1 VLTGTILH
9 GTRVPVR
16 TWIRV
21 VAEACASPDGL
32 TARDIERRYGVT
44 AKTASAMVLRLRD
57 AMRQEPMASLLV
69 ESIRRDAFYLGA
81 STGPEPRVPPATEAR
96 SADGPASGEPLG

>member
-1 VLTGTILH
+1 VLTGTILQ

-21 VAEACASPDGL
+21 VAEACASPDGI
-32 TARDIERRYGVT
+32 TARAIERRYGVT

-57 AMRQEPMASLLV
+57 AMGQEPMASLPV
-69 ESIRRDAFYLGA
+69 ESIRSDAFFLGA
-81 STGPEPRVPPATEAR
+81 STGPKPRVPPAADAR
-96 SADGPASGEPLG
+96 SPDGPASGESLR